1 MFFSMNS
8 IGTTECPYAKEP
20 QQNEFKW
27 SKDLN
32 LTDKTMKLL
41 EESFGE
47 TAVGKDF

>member
-20 QQNEFKW
+20 QQNEFKR
-27 SKDLN
+27 SEYLN

-41 EESFGE
+41 EESFGKI
-47 TAVGKDF
+47 AAGKDF